1 MAASSTG
8 SFAPRHFEAG
18 DAHGALKEDRPN
30 WVASVVW
37 DNSSRIHCRA
47 ADTIMNVKAKFQD
60 KEGIPAHPDQKSLI
74 FAGKQLDDGSTLAGY
89 NIQKEA
95 TLQLKIKNKK
105 EEVNLAVLNLYEVDD
120 WGRVTLLRKEYPNG
134 QCGAGLS
141 RPFEVIEENFV
152 DN

>member
-1 MAASSTG
+1 
-8 SFAPRHFEAG
+8 
-18 DAHGALKEDRPN
+18 
-30 WVASVVW
+30 
-37 DNSSRIHCRA
+37 
-47 ADTIMNVKAKFQD
+47 MNVKAKFQD

-95 TLQLKIKNKK
+95 TLQLVLRLRGGAKKRKKKAYTTLKKIKNKK

-134 QCGAGLS
+134 RCGAGLS